1 MYHTSYCALWYNA
14 YLSCS
19 GYEVQF
25 HIVDQNTPHLHG
37 NLLLPKELTR
47 PHGLLAS
54 LEDARAVEHAV
65 PFTIRYKNHSFP
77 ENITISSNL
86 LQGALRSGITYC
98 VLTVAYTDNYED
110 VWACSQLAL
119 NTIDPLCVCR

>member
-1 MYHTSYCALWYNA
+1 MVQSSECMCCVYLTLHTCLSLVLYMYACLF
-14 YLSCS
+14 CS

-25 HIVDQNTPHLHG
+25 HIIDQDTPHLHG
-37 NLLLPKELTR
+37 NLVLPKELTR
-47 PHGLLAS
+47 PYGLLAS
-54 LEDARAVEHAV
+54 LKEAQAAEHAV

-77 ENITISSNL
+77 ENLTISSNL

-110 VWACSQLAL
+110 V
-119 NTIDPLCVCR
+119 